1 MNSIFTEGDQYRN
14 LSAPNYFATFSY
26 YLLSWGDFCP
36 LNLCGKI
43 KAEAVLLKT
52 SS

>member
-1 MNSIFTEGDQYRN
+1 MNSIFTEGDQYWN
-14 LSAPNYFATFSY
+14 LSAPNDFATFSY
-26 YLLSWGDFCP
+26 YLLSRGDFCP
-36 LNLCGKI
+36 LNPYGEI